1 MSHHDHTLSSGP
13 ASPELPPLPAPD
25 PITGRLDPND
35 PAVRASLEAALN
47 MDKSKIPRPYKCPLC
62 DRAFYRLE
70 HQTRHIRTHTG
81 EKPHACNH
89 PGCDKRF
96 SRSDELTRHA
106 RIHLPQA
113 QDMNGKSKLRE
124 DEEDDQR
131 RHSMSHLGPSYNM
144 DFDREYANNPYTL
157 PINVTN
163 AAGMNGMNDISALAA
178 AASDQLY
185 ELERHEAFRR
195 AEYELRHRQIASAR
209 KSNGNSPSA
218 TPNGGFASSS
228 APAASASQGPYG
240 FSAERPSF
248 TGIPSSNGGQIV
260 YPTSAAQP
268 ATAGHPAVPA
278 GTLADPTYL
287 IPPTCCHEECHKSY
301 RKRLKYAKQTQA
313 CPVCLTPAQSGAQ
326 ANGHGN
332 GHGGVGGQ
340 GGSGGGSHQ
349 SSNSNTPKDRSGQ
362 NSSDDLAK
370 MGGNGGGSHS
380 GPGGNAFSQHHHNLS
395 QQLARLQQQHAM
407 SLSKQQSG
415 GRQPIGVGAGPQA
428 SNRNLKPYTLDLHQH
443 RGLVPASAHPS
454 APNSPT
460 FSDSSDDEE
469 PMPITAEAVHPH
481 SPVLGGM
488 RNMSLWQKSMTA
500 PASVVT
506 SPQASRGPSRAG
518 SPVEGHSATSG
529 KHGHGSHSAR
539 DAKNRTHPY
548 TSAGHSHLH
557 NSHGQHYSSTTP
569 NSPHFHA
576 QKTRMSPPKMHRT
589 LSGGHSQAHPHR
601 HSVEDILN
609 ASGLPHPSSHSD
621 RTLPVPHSSGYHSSG
636 GVPGASFS
644 MSSQSTSAHNS
655 PSTSRQGSPPHSH
668 MQQQQSYQPHA
679 HSNLAHSLH
688 KAFGMTPIGVGVGM
702 GGLAGQKAAQAMGP
716 TPPHK
721 LAPLSGSDRDRF
733 GAGGQEHLPSLSRG
747 GSPVMMGMEVDGQA

>member
-1 MSHHDHTLSSGP
+1 M
-13 ASPELPPLPAPD
+13 
-25 PITGRLDPND
+25 
-35 PAVRASLEAALN
+35 
-47 MDKSKIPRPYKCPLC
+47 
-62 DRAFYRLE
+62 
-70 HQTRHIRTHTG
+70 
-81 EKPHACNH
+81 
-89 PGCDKRF
+89 
-96 SRSDELTRHA
+96 
-106 RIHLPQA
+106 
-113 QDMNGKSKLRE
+113 
-124 DEEDDQR
+124 
-131 RHSMSHLGPSYNM
+131 
-144 DFDREYANNPYTL
+144 
-157 PINVTN
+157 
-163 AAGMNGMNDISALAA
+163 
-178 AASDQLY
+178 
-185 ELERHEAFRR
+185 
-195 AEYELRHRQIASAR
+195 
-209 KSNGNSPSA
+209 
-218 TPNGGFASSS
+218 
-228 APAASASQGPYG
+228 
-240 FSAERPSF
+240 
-248 TGIPSSNGGQIV
+248 
-260 YPTSAAQP
+260 
-268 ATAGHPAVPA
+268 
-278 GTLADPTYL
+278 
-287 IPPTCCHEECHKSY
+287 
-301 RKRLKYAKQTQA
+301 
-313 CPVCLTPAQSGAQ
+313 PV
-326 ANGHGN
+326 
-332 GHGGVGGQ
+332 
-340 GGSGGGSHQ
+340 
-349 SSNSNTPKDRSGQ
+349 
-362 NSSDDLAK
+362 
-370 MGGNGGGSHS
+370 
-380 GPGGNAFSQHHHNLS
+380 
-395 QQLARLQQQHAM
+395 
-407 SLSKQQSG
+407 
-415 GRQPIGVGAGPQA
+415 
-428 SNRNLKPYTLDLHQH
+428 
-443 RGLVPASAHPS
+443 
-454 APNSPT
+454 
-460 FSDSSDDEE
+460 
-469 PMPITAEAVHPH
+469 TAEAVHPH

-557 NSHGQHYSSTTP
+557 NSHGQHYTSTTP

-655 PSTSRQGSPPHSH
+655 PSTSRQGSPVHTASYSHSHQPHSH

-702 GGLAGQKAAQAMGP
+702 GGLAGQKAAQAMGLGGPSGISMSKSAPSSHSGGP